1 MASTLLRVALV
12 LLLLFVAVSV
22 LGFLVGL
29 VTALV
34 RTVLMLLV
42 LGAVLY
48 GAYWLFSSGGGSKS
62 RL

>member
-29 VTALV
+29 ITAVVETVVT
-34 RTVLMLLV
+34 LLV
-42 LGAVLY
+42 LGALLY
-48 GAYWLFSSGGGSKS
+48 GGYWLLWGRSGSNI
-62 RL
+62 